1 MSSTTLLTIGTR
13 AMFANAAAL
22 QVTGHNIANANTAGF
37 SRQQVELA
45 TATGQFTGDGY
56 FGRGVDVQTV
66 TRTHDAFLTREAQL
80 STSLAE
86 KDKARLEQLDRLEL
100 VFDLGEDGVGHAAGQ
115 VFNAMVDVANNPQDL
130 SARQVALSAAEVFA
144 SRLRGAAGEVEAL
157 QAGTVSE
164 VKVSVDTVNRLA
176 KQVADL
182 NNQIAA
188 ARGSN
193 HPPNDLLDQRDRVIG
208 EISEQIQVT
217 TLAADDG
224 SIGLFI
230 AGGQR
235 LVLGGSAQALTA
247 LPDAFDPSRVTIGI
261 VEAGVTR
268 TLDAAMLAGGRIA
281 GLLEFQNRDLVDAR
295 NLLGQIAAA
304 VSGAVNEQQALGLD
318 ARQPPGV
325 GAPIFDAGD
334 PRALPAAGNAR
345 AADGSFIASVSLA
358 IADPALLQ
366 ASDYELA
373 ADPSGA
379 PGLYQL
385 TRRSDG
391 LVRSVADGDTVDGFT
406 LTIGPPAPAATDRF
420 LLQPV
425 ARAGVDLRRTLDD
438 PRGIA
443 AASPVAATAAATNT
457 GTASVASLLAV
468 STTIDPSLSATIAF
482 TSAAGAYDWELRD
495 SANTLVANG
504 SGTWTPGSPIAL
516 NGFELSLN
524 GVPDSGDSFSVAAT
538 AFPATNNGNALGLV
552 ALRDARLVGGQTVT
566 DAYASVLADIGV
578 RISAA
583 SAASDMSASVASDAK
598 NAVASKAGVNLDEE
612 AARLLQ
618 FQQSYQAAARVLQV
632 AQSVFDTLLSVTGG

>member
-13 AMFANAAAL
+13 AMFANSAAL
-22 QVTGHNIANANTAGF
+22 QVTSHNIANANTAGY

-45 TATGQFTGDGY
+45 TATGQFTGEGY

-80 STSLAE
+80 STALAE

-100 VFDLGEDGVGHAAGQ
+100 VFDLGEDGIGHAAGQ
-115 VFNAMVDVANNPQDL
+115 VFNSMVDVANNPQDL

-164 VKVSVDTVNRLA
+164 VKVSVATVNRLA

-188 ARGSN
+188 ARGSD
-193 HPPNDLLDQRDRVIG
+193 HAPNDLLDQRDRLVG

-235 LVLGGSAQALTA
+235 LVLGGSAQALTV
-247 LPDAFDPSRVTIGI
+247 LPDAFDPSRATIGI
-261 VEAGVTR
+261 VEAGLTR

-281 GLLEFQNRDLVDAR
+281 GLLEFQNRDLADAR

-304 VSGAVNEQQALGLD
+304 VAGAVNQQQALGLD
-318 ARQPPGV
+318 VRQPPGT
-325 GAPIFDAGD
+325 GAPVFDAGD
-334 PRALPAAGNAR
+334 PRVLPAAGNAR

-358 IADPALLQ
+358 IADPTQLQ

-373 ADPSGA
+373 ADPSGT
-379 PGLYQL
+379 PGLYRL

-457 GTASVASLLAV
+457 GTASVASVRAV
-468 STTIDPSLSATIAF
+468 SAAIDPSLTASIAF

-495 SANTLVANG
+495 SANALVANG
-504 SGTWTPGSPIAL
+504 SGTWTPGTPIAL

-524 GVPDSGDSFSVAAT
+524 GVPASGDSFSVTAT

-566 DAYASVLADIGV
+566 DAYATVLADIGV